1 MDCTDLYLKINHN
14 LQENI
19 QASLSSSHYT
29 LFANANAFIDDYGL
43 WQKWIA
49 EKYGIE
55 IFSLALSEYETALL
69 FAVQSLY
76 KQAFT
81 TKRMSE
87 YGASNSCYE
96 PLSSKKLIELEASN
110 NQFLQDQLAKSID
123 FLDLTDWQKEK
134 LHSVSINTIGELAA
148 SNESAVMKAYYVG
161 EVRAKQMKNAAY
173 AALFEYLLG

>member
-1 MDCTDLYLKINHN
+1 MKNT
-14 LQENI
+14 
-19 QASLSSSHYT
+19 
-29 LFANANAFIDDYGL
+29 
-43 WQKWIA
+43 
-49 EKYGIE
+49 
-55 IFSLALSEYETALL
+55 
-69 FAVQSLY
+69 
-76 KQAFT
+76 T

-161 EVRAKQMKNAAY
+161 EVRAQQMKNAAY